1 MKFTYESYS
10 SMLIRLREKGY
21 SFRDYKTWKETERTV
36 ILRHDVDNSL
46 EKAVLLS
53 EVEKNICGGG
63 ATYFVLLSTDFYN
76 LQSKKSREYI
86 NSIIKN
92 GGSIG
97 LHFDETQYMIR
108 DDLEMKAYI
117 RKEIELLS
125 NIIDASVDVVSMH
138 RPSEK
143 VLAANIEFPDL
154 INSYSEIYF
163 KQMKYLSDS
172 RRFWRENVDEIIES
186 AAYPRLHILTHPFWY
201 MEGREKNLKQTLE
214 DAILCASLD
223 YYDRL
228 NDNFRDL
235 SNEIERKKIE
245 RIIYR

>member
-1 MKFTYESYS
+1 M
-10 SMLIRLREKGY
+10 
-21 SFRDYKTWKETERTV
+21 
-36 ILRHDVDNSL
+36 
-46 EKAVLLS
+46 
-53 EVEKNICGGG
+53 
-63 ATYFVLLSTDFYN
+63 
-76 LQSKKSREYI
+76 
-86 NSIIKN
+86 
-92 GGSIG
+92 
-97 LHFDETQYMIR
+97 HFDETQYMIR

-154 INSYSEIYF
+154 INSYSEVYF